1 MINVLIVEDDPMVA
15 EFNRK
20 YMEQVEGFQCGG
32 WASSVEEAKKFLA
45 ERAIDLILLDVYMQE
60 SNGLDL
66 LSFIRET
73 GVNADV
79 IVISAASDMNSVK
92 KAMNFGAV
100 DYLIKPF
107 HFNRFLEALTG
118 YREHISIVRER
129 SLLSQEELDRL
140 LYHKSSTKDLARL
153 PKGITKSTLAMIWNS
168 IRQHKAR
175 LFSTE
180 DIAESAGISRV
191 SMRKYLTFLTEIEV
205 LAMETIYGTIGRPV
219 YQYRILPQAEEIM
232 AGYDLGSL

>member
-32 WASSVEEAKKFLA
+32 WASSVEEAKKYLA
-45 ERAIDLILLDVYMQE
+45 EQAIDLILLDVYMQE

-66 LSFIRET
+66 LSFIRES
-73 GVNADV
+73 GVNVDV
-79 IVISAASDMNSVK
+79 IVISAASDMSSVK

-140 LYHKSSTKDLARL
+140 IYHKSLTKDLARL
-153 PKGITKSTLAMIWNS
+153 PKGITKSTLAMIWNC
-168 IRQHKAR
+168 IQQHHKV

-191 SMRKYLTFLTEIEV
+191 SMRKYLAFMTEIEV
-205 LAMETIYGTIGRPV
+205 LSMETIYGTIGRPV
-219 YQYRILPQAEEIM
+219 YQYQVLPQAEGIINS
-232 AGYDLGSL
+232 YI

>member
-20 YMEQVEGFQCGG
+20 YTEQVEGFRCGG
-32 WASSVEEAKKFLA
+32 WAASVEDAKKFL
-45 ERAIDLILLDVYMQE
+45 EEQAIDLILLDVYMQE

-66 LSFIRET
+66 LAFIRET
-73 GVNADV
+73 GENVDV
-79 IVISAASDMNSVK
+79 IVITAASDMNSVK

-118 YREHISIVRER
+118 YREHVSIMRER

-140 LYHKSSTKDLARL
+140 LYHKSSTKELARL
-153 PKGITKSTLAMIWNS
+153 PKGVTKSTLAMVWNC
-168 IRQHKAR
+168 IRQHEAM

-191 SMRKYLTFLTEIEV
+191 SMRKYLAF
-205 LAMETIYGTIGRPV
+205 
-219 YQYRILPQAEEIM
+219 
-232 AGYDLGSL
+232 

>member
-32 WASSVEEAKKFLA
+32 WASSVEEAKKYLA
-45 ERAIDLILLDVYMQE
+45 EQAIDLILLDVYMQE

-66 LSFIRET
+66 LSFIRES
-73 GVNADV
+73 GVNVDV
-79 IVISAASDMNSVK
+79 IVISAASDMSSVK

-140 LYHKSSTKDLARL
+140 IYHKSLTKDLARL
-153 PKGITKSTLAMIWNS
+153 PKGITKSTLAMIWNC
-168 IRQHKAR
+168 IQQHHKV

-191 SMRKYLTFLTEIEV
+191 SMRKYLAFMTEIEV
-205 LAMETIYGTIGRPV
+205 LSMETIYGTIGRPV
-219 YQYRILPQAEEIM
+219 YQYQVLPQAEGIM
-232 AGYDLGSL
+232 NSYI

>member
-20 YMEQVEGFQCGG
+20 YTEQVEGFRCEG
-32 WASSVEEAKKFLA
+32 WASSVEEAKKYIA
-45 ERAIDLILLDVYMQE
+45 EQAIDLILLDVYMQE
-60 SNGLDL
+60 NNGLDL

-73 GVNADV
+73 GVNIDV

-140 LYHKSSTKDLARL
+140 IYHKSLTKDLARL
-153 PKGITKSTLAMIWNS
+153 PKGITKSTLAMIWNC
-168 IRQHKAR
+168 IQRHNNKV

-191 SMRKYLTFLTEIEV
+191 SMRKYLAFMTEIEA
-205 LAMETIYGTIGRPV
+205 LSMETIYGTIGRPV
-219 YQYRILPQAEEIM
+219 YQYRILPQAEDIM
-232 AGYDLGSL
+232 NSFI

>member
-32 WASSVEEAKKFLA
+32 WASSVEEAKKYIA
-45 ERAIDLILLDVYMQE
+45 EQAIDLILLDVYMQE

-66 LSFIRET
+66 LSFIREA
-73 GVNADV
+73 GVNVDV
-79 IVISAASDMNSVK
+79 IVISAASDMSSIK

-140 LYHKSSTKDLARL
+140 IYHKSITKDLARL
-153 PKGITKSTLAMIWNS
+153 PKGITKSTLAMIWNC
-168 IRQHKAR
+168 IQQHHKA

-191 SMRKYLTFLTEIEV
+191 SMRKYLAFMTEIEV
-205 LAMETIYGTIGRPV
+205 LSMETIYGTIGRPV
-219 YQYRILPQAEEIM
+219 YQYQVLPQAEGIINS
-232 AGYDLGSL
+232 YI

>member
-32 WASSVEEAKKFLA
+32 WASSVEEAKKYLA
-45 ERAIDLILLDVYMQE
+45 EQAIDLILLDVYMQE

-66 LSFIRET
+66 LSFIREA
-73 GVNADV
+73 GVNVDV
-79 IVISAASDMNSVK
+79 IVISAASDMSSVK

-140 LYHKSSTKDLARL
+140 IYHKSLTKDLARL
-153 PKGITKSTLAMIWNS
+153 PKGITKSTLAMIWNC
-168 IRQHKAR
+168 IQQHHKV

-191 SMRKYLTFLTEIEV
+191 SMRKYLAFMTEIEV
-205 LAMETIYGTIGRPV
+205 LSMETIYGTIGRPV
-219 YQYRILPQAEEIM
+219 YQYQVLPQAEGIINS
-232 AGYDLGSL
+232 YI

>member
-32 WASSVEEAKKFLA
+32 WASSVEEAKKYIA
-45 ERAIDLILLDVYMQE
+45 EQAIDLILLDVYMQE

-66 LSFIRET
+66 LSFIREA
-73 GVNADV
+73 GVNVDV
-79 IVISAASDMNSVK
+79 IVISAASDMSSIK

-140 LYHKSSTKDLARL
+140 IYHKSITKDLTRL
-153 PKGITKSTLAMIWNS
+153 PKGITKSTLAMIWNC
-168 IRQHKAR
+168 IQQHHKT

-191 SMRKYLTFLTEIEV
+191 SMRKYLAFMTEIEV
-205 LAMETIYGTIGRPV
+205 LSMETIYGTIGRPV
-219 YQYRILPQAEEIM
+219 YQYQVLPQAEGIM
-232 AGYDLGSL
+232 NSYI

>member
-20 YMEQVEGFQCGG
+20 YTEQVEGFRCGG
-32 WASSVEEAKKFLA
+32 WATSVEDAKEFL
-45 ERAIDLILLDVYMQE
+45 EEQAIDLILLDVYMQK

-66 LSFIRET
+66 LAFIRET
-73 GVNADV
+73 GINVDV
-79 IVISAASDMNSVK
+79 IVISAASDMNSIK

-118 YREHISIVRER
+118 YREHVSIVRER

-140 LYHKSSTKDLARL
+140 LYHKSSTKELARL
-153 PKGITKSTLAMIWNS
+153 PKGVTKSTLAMIWNC
-168 IRQHKAR
+168 IRQHEAM

-180 DIAESAGISRV
+180 DIAEGAGISRV
-191 SMRKYLTFLTEIEV
+191 SMRKYLAFLTEIEA

-232 AGYDLGSL
+232 GGYI

>member
-20 YMEQVEGFQCGG
+20 YTEQVEGFRCGG
-32 WASSVEEAKKFLA
+32 WAASVEDAKEFL
-45 ERAIDLILLDVYMQE
+45 EEQAIDLILLDVYMQE

-66 LSFIRET
+66 LAFIRET
-73 GVNADV
+73 GVNVDV
-79 IVISAASDMNSVK
+79 IVISAASDMNSIK

-118 YREHISIVRER
+118 YREHVSIVRER

-140 LYHKSSTKDLARL
+140 LYHKSSTKELARL
-153 PKGITKSTLAMIWNS
+153 PKGVTKSTLAMIWNC
-168 IRQHKAR
+168 IRQHEAM

-191 SMRKYLTFLTEIEV
+191 SMRKYLAFLTEIEA

-232 AGYDLGSL
+232 SGYI

>member
-1 MINVLIVEDDPMVA
+1 MMNMINVLIVEDDPMVA

-20 YMEQVEGFQCGG
+20 YTEQIEGFQCGG
-32 WASSVEEAKKFLA
+32 WAASVEEAKKCLA
-45 ERAIDLILLDVYMQE
+45 EQSVDLILLDVYMQE

-66 LSFIRET
+66 LAFIRET
-73 GVNADV
+73 GVNVDV

-118 YREHISIVRER
+118 YREYVSIMRER

-140 LYHKSSTKDLARL
+140 LYHKGPTKEVARL
-153 PKGITKSTLAMIWNS
+153 PKGVTKSTLVMIWDC
-168 IRQHKAR
+168 IRRHGSG

-191 SMRKYLTFLTEIEV
+191 SMRKYLAFLTEIEV
-205 LAMETIYGTIGRPV
+205 LAVETIYGTIGRPV
-219 YQYRILPQAEEIM
+219 YQYRVLPQAQEIM
-232 AGYDLGSL
+232 NSYI

>member
-20 YMEQVEGFQCGG
+20 YTEQVEGFRCGG
-32 WASSVEEAKKFLA
+32 WAASVEDAKKFL
-45 ERAIDLILLDVYMQE
+45 EEQAIDLILLDVYMQE

-66 LSFIRET
+66 LAFIRET
-73 GVNADV
+73 GENVDV
-79 IVISAASDMNSVK
+79 IVITAASDMNSVK

-118 YREHISIVRER
+118 YREHVSIMRER

-140 LYHKSSTKDLARL
+140 LYHKSSTKELARL
-153 PKGITKSTLAMIWNS
+153 PKGVTKSTLAMVWNC
-168 IRQHKAR
+168 IRQHEAM

-191 SMRKYLTFLTEIEV
+191 SMRKYLAFLTEIEV
-205 LAMETIYGTIGRPV
+205 LAMETVYGTIGRPV

-232 AGYDLGSL
+232 NSYI

>member
-20 YMEQVEGFQCGG
+20 YTEQVEGFRCGG
-32 WASSVEEAKKFLA
+32 WAASVEDAKKFL
-45 ERAIDLILLDVYMQE
+45 EEQAIDLILLDVYMQE

-66 LSFIRET
+66 LAFIRET
-73 GVNADV
+73 GENVDV
-79 IVISAASDMNSVK
+79 IVITAASDMNSVK

-118 YREHISIVRER
+118 YREHVSIMRER

-140 LYHKSSTKDLARL
+140 LYHKSSTKELARL
-153 PKGITKSTLAMIWNS
+153 PKGVTKSTLAMVWNC
-168 IRQHKAR
+168 IRQHEAM

-191 SMRKYLTFLTEIEV
+191 SMRKYLAFLTEIEA
-205 LAMETIYGTIGRPV
+205 LAMETVYGTIGRPV

-232 AGYDLGSL
+232 NSYI